1 MSKVRKPNS
10 SKPPSANARD
20 RSRSAD
26 GASGPVREG
35 GQQEQVAM
43 VDAFRRPMHDLRIS
57 ITDRCNFRCVYCM
70 PKEVFGRGY
79 QFLKREEILTYEE
92 IARLAR
98 IFVQHGVEKIRLT
111 GGEPTVRADLPK
123 LIEMLTAIP
132 DLKDLTL
139 TTNGSRLVHVA
150 QPLKEAGLK
159 RINVSLDSLEDEVFR
174 SMNDVDFPVRRVLD
188 GIEAAHKAGL
198 SPVKINV
205 VVKKG
210 INDHTIVDMAR
221 YFRGTGHIVRYIE
234 FMDVGTSNGWR
245 MDQVVTAKEIVEM
258 IGREFPLEPAKSQ
271 YRGEVANRYRYK
283 DGAGEIGII
292 TSVSQPFCGDCTRA
306 RLSADG
312 SLYTCL
318 FAAAGHDFRE
328 LLRSGK
334 TDGEIAAVLRSIW
347 SVRDDR
353 YSDLR
358 ASETPGLQKI
368 EMSYIGG

>member
-234 FMDVGTSNGWR
+234 FMDVGHQQRLADGSGG
-245 MDQVVTAKEIVEM
+245 DGQ
-258 IGREFPLEPAKSQ
+258 GD
-271 YRGEVANRYRYK
+271 RGDDRPRVSP
-283 DGAGEIGII
+283 GAGEIP
-292 TSVSQPFCGDCTRA
+292 VSGRGGQPLPLQGWGRRDRHHHLG
-306 RLSADG
+306 LSA
-312 SLYTCL
+312 
-318 FAAAGHDFRE
+318 
-328 LLRSGK
+328 LLRRLHAGP
-334 TDGEIAAVLRSIW
+334 AVR
-347 SVRDDR
+347 
-353 YSDLR
+353 
-358 ASETPGLQKI
+358 
-368 EMSYIGG
+368 